1 MQKRLS
7 GERHRCVW
15 SARTDPLWL
24 FQVMRQCR
32 GIILSLG
39 LLIVGSAVPADT
51 LIIGNDPGGRID
63 HRQQI
68 IQRIKQAGNR
78 VEIRG
83 GYCNSA
89 CTMFLGLPNMCISA
103 STVFG
108 FHGPSSQYP
117 GLPLQPKTFE
127 RWSRVM
133 ADHYPQPLRSWFMT
147 DARYELQSI
156 KRVRGRDIIE
166 MGVAECR

>member
-1 MQKRLS
+1 MQKRLW
-7 GERHRCVW
+7 GEHSRYAKPIWANRNLTQRLLRRSRPV
-15 SARTDPLWL
+15 ALT
-24 FQVMRQCR
+24 
-32 GIILSLG
+32 LG
-39 LLIVGSAVPADT
+39 LLALGTALPAET
-51 LIIGNDPGGRID
+51 LIIGNDAGGRID

-68 IQRIKQAGNR
+68 IQRIKQAGDR

-108 FHGPSSQYP
+108 FHGPSSQFP
-117 GLPLQPKTFE
+117 GFPLQPKTFE

-133 ADHYPQPLRSWFMT
+133 ADHYPQPLRSWFLT
-147 DARYELQSI
+147 DARYELEGI
-156 KRVRGRDIIE
+156 KRVRGRDIIQ